1 MPNPST
7 HNPDLDLASECQNAA
22 ETLSALLGC
31 VDNGE
36 PISPA
41 LREAADT
48 AVLQMLMIAR
58 NLRAAWLNTDPIDDD

>member
-1 MPNPST
+1 MPEPLIP
-7 HNPDLDLASECQNAA
+7 NPDLDVASKCQHAA
-22 ETLSALLGC
+22 EALSALLGC

-48 AVLQMLMIAR
+48 AVLRMLQIAR
-58 NLRAAWLNTDPIDDD
+58 NLRTAWLNTDPEDDD